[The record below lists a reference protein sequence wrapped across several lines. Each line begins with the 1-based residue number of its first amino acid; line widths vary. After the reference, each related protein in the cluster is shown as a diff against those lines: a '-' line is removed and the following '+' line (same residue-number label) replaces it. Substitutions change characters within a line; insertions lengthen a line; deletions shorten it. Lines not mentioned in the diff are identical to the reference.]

1 MAHPRIAV
9 IGSGIGGT
17 SAAWH
22 LSQFS
27 RSDRGQASSL
37 SRVAVD
43 TFEGEAH
50 IGGHAY
56 QVELDGEVL
65 DLGFMMYGDSNP
77 NIKQWFQD
85 ELRLTN
91 DKGQSVETRA
101 WETMDEGSDKGSV
114 SIETQIPLR
123 DGTMGVMLD
132 KRWME
137 DSGDTLHRVVTLSK
151 RNGETLAVVDRLL
164 VRTQSS
170 CTPVPRL
177 PGATG
182 EEGAGGRE
190 GTSAS
195 ALSRR
200 RAKRRA
206 KRLATGTQAKPK
218 PNLTGR
224 YSVLGHLFTI
234 SMLAI
239 ILGLS
244 VSAYQDNPMTM
255 QLQNANGEVVTTL
268 HWTTICACATFVLAF
283 VIAQNYMQ

>member
-1 MAHPRIAV
+1 MWFL
-9 IGSGIGGT
+9 SGEWTPDDARSRTTLEPLMKALGVPWAARKIVGRMKFMCELKHT
-17 SAAWH
+17 SKV
-22 LSQFS
+22 LT
-27 RSDRGQASSL
+27 
-37 SRVAVD
+37 VTD
-43 TFEGEAH
+43 TSTMGIKTQSFM
-50 IGGHAY
+50 
-56 QVELDGEVL
+56 LDGVTR
-65 DLGFMMYGDSNP
+65 DV
-77 NIKQWFQD
+77 
-85 ELRLTN
+85 TN